1 MQSILT
7 IEKLLNKKVKKS
19 FFFSKKNW
27 TVRSFFSLGT
37 TSTPLSFRNMFAND
51 RTEWKNRCALI
62 ANLENINGHFVGF
75 SLGTSFGMNDPGAL
89 IFFGGSRV
97 FSFLLEHHRDEFIGH
112 NVFHFASKNAFS
124 LLKWQTKTA
133 SITEKL
139 CKMESPICGSG
150 MLEVR
155 PRVSESNKPF
165 AYTILPMII
174 DGKICLLAVTVKLSP
189 AEAAHRPSID
199 AYTEALYAIGVRVRT
214 DPRFLSFAHQE
225 FQSFFTE
232 DVLSRFSG
240 FIAPRGLRPQ
250 VHNTFIEVIPP
261 VHSEEAPSR
270 LRRSVSCPADVFLYT
285 QTKKEMGRAL
295 CAKFRIGH
303 RVHMTGFKNGTWFNG
318 TEGVVIS
325 VPPREQRQQ
334 RIGVLTAIPNAP
346 RTVAPQHL
354 ILLKDEDKT
363 ELSKN
368 HKNSPPI

>member
-1 MQSILT
+1 
-7 IEKLLNKKVKKS
+7 
-19 FFFSKKNW
+19 
-27 TVRSFFSLGT
+27 
-37 TSTPLSFRNMFAND
+37 MFAND
-51 RTEWKNRCALI
+51 RTEWKNRCATI
-62 ANLENINGHFVGF
+62 ADLENINGHFVGF

-112 NVFHFASKNAFS
+112 NVFHFASNNALS

-139 CKMESPICGSG
+139 CKLESPICGSG
-150 MLEVR
+150 MLELR

-165 AYTILPMII
+165 AYTTLPMFI
-174 DGKICLLAVTVKLSP
+174 DSKPCLLGVTVKLSP

-199 AYTEALYAIGVRVRT
+199 AYTEALYAIAVRVRT
-214 DPRFLSFAHQE
+214 DPRFVLFAHLE
-225 FQSFFTE
+225 FQAFSSA
-232 DVLSRFSG
+232 DDWNRFSG
-240 FIAPRGLRPQ
+240 FIAPRGFRPR
-250 VHNTFIEVIPP
+250 VNNTFIEVVPAIQLN
-261 VHSEEAPSR
+261 EDPSR
-270 LRRSVSCPADVFLYT
+270 LRRTVSCPADVFLYI
-285 QTKKEMGRAL
+285 QTKQEIGAAL
-295 CAKFRIGH
+295 CAKFRVGD
-303 RVHMTGFKNGTWFNG
+303 RVRITGFKRGWRLNG

-334 RIGVLTAIPNAP
+334 RIGVLSATPDAP